1 MPEVGEAIYL
11 VHYWNDLG
19 LFAEG
24 PMGPVAISSQE
35 VIAWQQGSQL
45 ELSAWEFS
53 SLIQMSRSYL
63 SSMRAAS
70 DPACPPPYG
79 NPVNEFDRSVLS
91 KRVSDAFKS
100 LLMARKL

>member
-1 MPEVGEAIYL
+1 MPEVGDATYL
-11 VHYWNDLG
+11 VHYWGDLG

-24 PMGPVAISSQE
+24 PMGPVALSAQD
-35 VIAWQQGSQL
+35 VIAWQQGSQIDL
-45 ELSAWEFS
+45 CAWEFG
-53 SLIQMSRSYL
+53 SLIQMSRAYL
-63 SSMRAAS
+63 STMRAAA

-100 LLMARKL
+100 LLMAKKS

>member
-19 LFAEG
+19 LITAG

-45 ELSAWEFS
+45 DLSAWEFS

-63 SSMRAAS
+63 SSMHLAS

-79 NPVNEFDRSVLS
+79 NPINEFDRSVLS

-100 LLMARKL
+100 LLMARKP